1 LIPGGA
7 PLTTERDNLLQEVQ
21 KVRSELE
28 RLLDGMD
35 YCFDWK
41 PSDDEWSAREIVY
54 HLVDTPLGGVHTAV
68 RKVLQEDTR
77 ELEITAEL
85 TNMTPERQE
94 RGFGDAKQDLEAVVK
109 GLEEV
114 IASAT
119 DAEMEEKKV
128 TLQAITYSRTRDL
141 TAREYVAGIFLRH
154 WREHLEQLSALRDM
168 LGLE

>member
-1 LIPGGA
+1 MPGGA

-21 KVRSELE
+21 SVRSELE

-94 RGFGDAKQDLEAVVK
+94 RGFGEARHDLDAVVR
-109 GLEEV
+109 GLEEA
-114 IASAT
+114 IASVT

-128 TLQAITYSRTRDL
+128 TLHAITYSRTRDL